1 MASAVNSK
9 TREIAELMQRLK
21 AGEISKAELFMQLSK
36 LQPTGSGEVAEVR
49 IKRNGASFAAS
60 VVDNR
65 DRGDV
70 SSVRSQQQSLYDT
83 DRAGVSHDQAKL
95 MSVQQLLASRL
106 AAEKALQRSHPS
118 TTRVDETREAD
129 VATAKFIPTDPFAYS
144 PMEESPSFEDSSV
157 TDRSSQP
164 NDDDGGATSRY
175 VHYMDEDSFHVRVS
189 RWKQQ
194 KENLKEKLK
203 QEQLE
208 VELTECTFQPT
219 INPKSQ
225 KVASKLRHR
234 NAEPVTDRLYK
245 ARPSRWHR
253 VFMHGLG
260 CLPQDVINWKLR
272 DEMAQRAREQE
283 EQDEQRECTFKPHV
297 NRTSMMPTVR
307 SKYKEPV
314 YNKKFVAPSAP
325 TTADL
330 DECTFNPKIN
340 AIPKDMV
347 SAHLYTQQN
356 IFDRLSRPATA
367 IETPETCLELVDVAK
382 MAHDRPGPRSLDD
395 GKTENEG
402 SRPTSAGSVG
412 DRSDRKRRFNE
423 FMRRQVAQERER
435 QRRLDAARTHHTF
448 EFKPAINKK
457 SNDIM
462 QQGRKGDF
470 IERVAK
476 YALRK
481 EHDKLK
487 NRSIKLQDPQCTFK
501 PKIND
506 VSASRAARSVT
517 ELSRGDLLRRET
529 SQRLMKLRM
538 EQHEMSQLTFKPA
551 VNPSTIPH
559 VESKLKVLSSP
570 ETYVQRL
577 QEHTLKL
584 YEKQRKALQEQEVQE
599 FSECTFKPHT
609 IDVPTYISRIAKS
622 MELTKALKAKHAH
635 GQRRAKPEWK

>member
-49 IKRNGASFAAS
+49 FKRNGASFAAS

-70 SSVRSQQQSLYDT
+70 SSVRSPQQSLYDT

-118 TTRVDETREAD
+118 TTRVDDTREAD

-144 PMEESPSFEDSSV
+144 PMEESPSFEY
-157 TDRSSQP
+157 P
-164 NDDDGGATSRY
+164 NDDDGGATARY

-194 KENLKEKLK
+194 KENLKEKVPVLK

-219 INPKSQ
+219 INPVRRSLNATPWLSRF
-225 KVASKLRHR
+225 AS
-234 NAEPVTDRLYK
+234 N
-245 ARPSRWHR
+245 
-253 VFMHGLG
+253 G
-260 CLPQDVINWKLR
+260 
-272 DEMAQRAREQE
+272 
-283 EQDEQRECTFKPHV
+283 
-297 NRTSMMPTVR
+297 
-307 SKYKEPV
+307 
-314 YNKKFVAPSAP
+314 SAS
-325 TTADL
+325 ADL
-330 DECTFNPKIN
+330 
-340 AIPKDMV
+340 
-347 SAHLYTQQN
+347 TQY
-356 IFDRLSRPATA
+356 
-367 IETPETCLELVDVAK
+367 V
-382 MAHDRPGPRSLDD
+382 GLDK
-395 GKTENEG
+395 GMLT
-402 SRPTSAGSVG
+402 VG
-412 DRSDRKRRFNE
+412 
-423 FMRRQVAQERER
+423 Q
-435 QRRLDAARTHHTF
+435 ARTHHTF

-487 NRSIKLQDPQCTFK
+487 NRSIKLQVMSMIVHEAGVVMPGQDPQCTFK

-529 SQRLMKLRM
+529 SQRLMKLR
-538 EQHEMSQLTFKPA
+538 
-551 VNPSTIPH
+551 VPSTRSTAFLI
-559 VESKLKVLSSP
+559 
-570 ETYVQRL
+570 Q
-577 QEHTLKL
+577 
-584 YEKQRKALQEQEVQE
+584 
-599 FSECTFKPHT
+599 
-609 IDVPTYISRIAKS
+609 IS
-622 MELTKALKAKHAH
+622 
-635 GQRRAKPEWK
+635 